1 MSNPSSR
8 RDSLRLTA
16 DAGANTTSNPSPN
29 ASPADTSRVATSLTA
44 FNSLQSESKQRG
56 RSRINKFLRRNAVA
70 YLFLTPWLLGFLVL
84 TLYPMVYS
92 LGLSFTDYDFTQPDS
107 TQWIGLGNYQKMFG
121 SLFGQDE
128 FTAST
133 GEVIRVDPYY
143 LKSLTV
149 TFTYV
154 FVSVPLKLIF
164 ALAVAM
170 LMNQKLRGVSF
181 YRVVYY
187 IPTLLGGSVAIA
199 VLWRKLFEK
208 DGLINGV
215 LGALGFVDLPSWIT
229 NPNYALGTLIL
240 LTVWQFGSSMIIF
253 LAGLKQIPEEYYDA
267 ASVDGAGKVRQF
279 FSVTIPLLSPVI
291 LFTLVIQTI
300 GAFQTFTQ
308 AYIIGGGRGG
318 VLNSTLFY
326 SLHLY
331 IQGWTYHELGY
342 ASAMAWVLLFIIG
355 AITLLVFRSSRWW
368 VSYGVGE

>member
-1 MSNPSSR
+1 MP
-8 RDSLRLTA
+8 
-16 DAGANTTSNPSPN
+16 NTSGIV
-29 ASPADTSRVATSLTA
+29 R
-44 FNSLQSESKQRG
+44 
-56 RSRINKFLRRNAVA
+56 FLRRNAVA
-70 YLFLTPWLLGFLVL
+70 YLFLAPWLLGFLVL

-92 LGLSFTDYDFTQPDS
+92 LGLSFTDYDFTQPNS
-107 TQWIGLGNYQKMFG
+107 TQWIGLGNYLKMFG
-121 SLFGQDE
+121 SVFGLDE
-128 FTAST
+128 FTAPT

-143 LKSLTV
+143 MKSLTV

-154 FVSVPLKLIF
+154 FVSVPLKLVF

-170 LMNQKLRGVSF
+170 LMNQRLRGVSF

-208 DGLINGV
+208 DGLVNGI
-215 LGALGFVDLPSWIT
+215 LGAIGFTDLPSWIT
-229 NPNYALGTLIL
+229 NPNYALGTLVL

-279 FSVTIPLLSPVI
+279 FSITIPLLSPVI
-291 LFTLVIQTI
+291 LFTLVIQI
-300 GAFQTFTQ
+300 ISAFQTFTQ

-326 SLHLY
+326 TLHLY
-331 IQGWTYHELGY
+331 IQGWTYHEMGY

-355 AITLLVFRSSRWW
+355 VITVIVFRSSKWW